1 MINKVAEMTR
11 LAEVRGCMAA
21 FHDAGLIKC
30 ASEDAFD
37 NFCEQVASQIG
48 YDYDLQK
55 IAAAADGILSGIKG
69 AFTGA
74 KIKAGQKAIDAAN
87 RLDAKLMM
95 TKAEREAA
103 KAHGAKLKRRGQ
115 IERALAY
122 SGAGATG
129 LAGAGGVAYGANA
142 LMNQ

>member
-1 MINKVAEMTR
+1 MLNKVAEMTR

-55 IAAAADGILSGIKG
+55 IAGAADRILSGIRG
-69 AFTGA
+69 AFTGN
-74 KIKAGQKAIDAAN
+74 KIKAGKTALKDADS
-87 RLDAKLMM
+87 L
-95 TKAEREAA
+95 
-103 KAHGAKLKRRGQ
+103 GAKLTSSKAARAQAKIDAQKMINRGRL
-115 IERALAY
+115 EAALAY
-122 SGAGATG
+122 GGAGTAG